1 MSGAI
6 VNYHPGLKADHNL
19 LLVSQ
24 RPLDRRDYLAVAG
37 AAAVLLPQV
46 CRPDLYALVA
56 CLDKPHFPRPALH
69 LGLDGKV
76 GNHLLFTHLGLPQP
90 RTLAFTDLEGA
101 ARAWRQGRVAAAGI
115 APPLVAKGAGGG
127 QGRNVFLVDTPED
140 LLGLAG
146 RLETHCF
153 QGPSGLVLQQRVA
166 IPGRDARVVVV
177 GDQVDHFWRLAPHR
191 EAFFT
196 SLSQGGVIDRAGWP
210 GEMAQAVALARRLQA
225 LAGLDM
231 AGVDVLVPE
240 DAPPMLLEIN
250 FYFGRNAHGGTAGLR
265 RVHLAAARRW
275 LEGLGLDPARLDLD
289 DDD

>member
-1 MSGAI
+1 MDGVI

-19 LLVSQ
+19 LLASR
-24 RPLDRRDYLAVAG
+24 RPLDRRDYLAVAR

-56 CLDKPHFPRPALH
+56 SLNKPHFPRPAVH
-69 LGLDGKV
+69 LCLDGKV
-76 GNHLLFTHLGLPQP
+76 GNHLLFRHLGLPQP
-90 RTLAFTDLEGA
+90 RTLVFADLGQA
-101 ARAWRQGRVAAAGI
+101 AQAWLQGRVAAAGMQ
-115 APPLVAKGAGGG
+115 APLVAKGAGGG
-127 QGRNVFLVDTPED
+127 QGRNVFLVHSPEE

-153 QGPSGLVLQQRVA
+153 QGPAGLVMQERVPL
-166 IPGRDARVVVV
+166 PGRDARVVVV
-177 GDQVDHFWRLAPHR
+177 GQEVDSFWRLAPSR

-196 SLSQGGVIDRAGWP
+196 SLSQGGQVDRAGWP
-210 GEMAQAVALARRLQA
+210 GQMAQAIALVRRLQA

-240 DAPPMLLEIN
+240 GAPPLLLEIN

-265 RVHLAAARRW
+265 RVHLKAARQW
-275 LEGLGLDPARLDLD
+275 LKGLGQDPARVDLD
-289 DDD
+289 EDD